1 MTNETIPT
9 KYEINP
15 GEWVDVE
22 AVFDRHTALTTTRT
36 TAGGATNQKPRPP
49 QTEGHTMNN
58 LDAVRALLLGTTISG
73 ALYNTEKHEDGK
85 DYRLDVVP
93 AEESKLGETS
103 LTLTMNLKSA
113 GYVAKLFVTGRLTN
127 AYGDTRKKRKLF
139 RV

>member
-1 MTNETIPT
+1 
-9 KYEINP
+9 
-15 GEWVDVE
+15 
-22 AVFDRHTALTTTRT
+22 
-36 TAGGATNQKPRPP
+36 
-49 QTEGHTMNN
+49 MND

-113 GYVAKLFVTGRLTN
+113 VYVAELFVTGRLIN
-127 AYGDTRKKRKLF
+127 AYGDMRKKRKPF
-139 RV
+139 RG